1 MFELE
6 ILTNCISW
14 FALVKKE
21 PSPVADQQPAAPK
34 KSFLA
39 QKKEKAAPEPEKQ
52 EEAGDQ
58 FKLKKKSSV
67 GPRKQLPAKEEEP
80 AFGGFK
86 LKKAETVKRQWD
98 DGAGHKWF
106 ISQGSLH
113 EALSEQTSFLNFGGW
128 DSLAHNCSRC
138 SFAKC
143 SIASNRTQSFRW
155 IQLISSHNWSN
166 QGIWLANMFI
176 SSLYSDSST
185 QLTLF
190 PSAHLPNFFS
200 FF

>member
-1 MFELE
+1 MFKLE

-98 DGAGHKWF
+98 DGGLEGVNLKH
-106 ISQGSLH
+106 H
-113 EALSEQTSFLNFGGW
+113 EFEKEPEVETV
-128 DSLAHNCSRC
+128 RP
-138 SFAKC
+138 K
-143 SIASNRTQSFRW
+143 
-155 IQLISSHNWSN
+155 QLVHSV
-166 QGIWLANMFI
+166 A
-176 SSLYSDSST
+176 
-185 QLTLF
+185 
-190 PSAHLPNFFS
+190 FS
-200 FF
+200 FFLVSNFQIF